1 MQILGRH
8 EREGAAWHHGRMRK
22 PPIRVGGKNLRR
34 EKPGDYIGFIG
45 CDQVG
50 LLPVRMAASRQS
62 MRVVCPHCGE
72 LHVTSDPMP
81 RLRRPGEI
89 VTLIEDGMPMA
100 VTMPADVGS
109 DAEVADDADE
119 EIDD

>member
-1 MQILGRH
+1 MP
-8 EREGAAWHHGRMRK
+8 K
-22 PPIRVGGKNLRR
+22 PPIRIRGKNMRP

-50 LLPVRMAASRQS
+50 LLPVRMAASRHLL
-62 MRVVCPHCGE
+62 RVVCPHCGE
-72 LHVTSDPMP
+72 IHMTSDPMP

-100 VTMPADVGS
+100 VVMPTDDGQ
-109 DAEVADDADE
+109 DAEVGEDD
-119 EIDD
+119 EIGRDTVSESAGRDS

>member
-1 MQILGRH
+1 MN
-8 EREGAAWHHGRMRK
+8 K
-22 PPIRVGGKNLRR
+22 PPIRIRGKSMRA

-50 LLPVRMAASRQS
+50 LLPVRMAASRHLL
-62 MRVVCPHCGE
+62 RVVCPHCGE
-72 LHVTSDPMP
+72 IHMTTDPMP

-100 VTMPADVGS
+100 VVMPPDDGKGAEVDDDAFDS
-109 DAEVADDADE
+109 DAVTESAGRDS
-119 EIDD
+119 

>member
-1 MQILGRH
+1 MTQY
-8 EREGAAWHHGRMRK
+8 
-22 PPIRVGGKNLRR
+22 PIRGSGKNMRP

-50 LLPVRMAASRQS
+50 LLPVRMAANRRVL
-62 MRVVCPHCGE
+62 RVVCPHCGD

-89 VTLIEDGMPMA
+89 VTLIEDGMPME
-100 VTMPADVGS
+100 VSLPAGDFGG
-109 DAEVADDADE
+109 DGAADS
-119 EIDD
+119 

>member
-1 MQILGRH
+1 MP
-8 EREGAAWHHGRMRK
+8 K
-22 PPIRVGGKNLRR
+22 PPIRVGGKNVRP

-50 LLPVRMAASRQS
+50 LLPVRMAASRRS

-72 LHVTSDPMP
+72 IHVTSDPMP
-81 RLRRPGEI
+81 RLRRPGEV

-100 VTMPADVGS
+100 VVMPRDDVQG
-109 DAEVADDADE
+109 AEARDDENGRDVVGE
-119 EIDD
+119 SSGRNP

>member
-1 MQILGRH
+1 MS
-8 EREGAAWHHGRMRK
+8 K
-22 PPIRVGGKNLRR
+22 PPIRVRGKNLRP

-50 LLPVRMAASRQS
+50 LLPVRMAASRRS
-62 MRVVCPHCGE
+62 LRVVCPHCGE
-72 LHVTSDPMP
+72 LHMTSDPMP

-100 VTMPADVGS
+100 VVMPVDDGQG
-109 DAEVADDADE
+109 AEVAGDE
-119 EIDD
+119 IGCEIVKEGAGRDS

>member
-1 MQILGRH
+1 MSRYAIRGSGRNA
-8 EREGAAWHHGRMRK
+8 R
-22 PPIRVGGKNLRR
+22 P
-34 EKPGDYIGFIG
+34 EKPGDYVGFIG

-50 LLPVRMAASRQS
+50 LLPVRMAASR
-62 MRVVCPHCGE
+62 RTLHVVCPYCHE

-100 VTMPADVGS
+100 VPTPVMDPEGS
-109 DAEVADDADE
+109 GLSDDDE
-119 EIDD
+119 GGAPPVD

>member
-1 MQILGRH
+1 MS
-8 EREGAAWHHGRMRK
+8 K
-22 PPIRVGGKNLRR
+22 PPIRVGSKKIRQ
-34 EKPGDYIGFIG
+34 EKPGDYVGFIG

-50 LLPVRMAASRQS
+50 LLPVRMAASRHS

-89 VTLIEDGMPMA
+89 VTLVEDGMPMA
-100 VTMPADVGS
+100 VVMPTGEDPGADL
-109 DAEVADDADE
+109 DDDE
-119 EIDD
+119 LDDED

>member
-1 MQILGRH
+1 MT
-8 EREGAAWHHGRMRK
+8 K
-22 PPIRVGGKNLRR
+22 PPSRIRGKNLRR

-50 LLPVRMAASRQS
+50 LLPVRMAASRNS

-100 VTMPADVGS
+100 VTMPPDEGS
-109 DAEVADDADE
+109 SVNDADE
-119 EIDD
+119 E

>member
-1 MQILGRH
+1 MP
-8 EREGAAWHHGRMRK
+8 K
-22 PPIRVGGKNLRR
+22 PPIRVSGKNMRP

-50 LLPVRMAASRQS
+50 LLPVRMAASRHS

-89 VTLIEDGMPMA
+89 VTLVEDGMPMA
-100 VTMPADVGS
+100 VVMPTGDGPV
-109 DAEVADDADE
+109 AEAADE
-119 EIDD
+119 EL

>member
-1 MQILGRH
+1 MS
-8 EREGAAWHHGRMRK
+8 K
-22 PPIRVGGKNLRR
+22 PPIRGGGKSLRR

-50 LLPVRMAASRQS
+50 LLPVRMAASRHS

-81 RLRRPGEI
+81 RLRRPGEV
-89 VTLIEDGMPMA
+89 VTLIEDGMPME
-100 VTMPADVGS
+100 VTMPGDGGA
-109 DAEVADDADE
+109 DAEATGVELDD
-119 EIDD
+119 

>member
-1 MQILGRH
+1 M
-8 EREGAAWHHGRMRK
+8 AK
-22 PPIRVGGKNLRR
+22 PPIRIRGKNMRP

-50 LLPVRMAASRQS
+50 LLPVRMAASRHLL
-62 MRVVCPHCGE
+62 RVVCPHCGE
-72 LHVTSDPMP
+72 LHMTSDPMP

-100 VTMPADVGS
+100 VVMPTDEGPSGGDDDEVDQDSVRGS
-109 DAEVADDADE
+109 SGRDS
-119 EIDD
+119 